1 MGAQQQHPRVCSTST
16 RDCCV
21 QYNNTH
27 QNGAALLV
35 MDRLPHS
42 RSLQWSSWVLLFFSF
57 PQLFFFKYP
66 SKLSQCQEEKKS
78 PHISPHTSLI
88 AFDGGK
94 TGTKLSEL
102 WTLIKI
108 TTQENSTFVAQSRW
122 VEKKENFRIN
132 RANSLLNENFTINQL
147 TTMSTFVYDSHLHN
161 IIFFGDFS
169 SFTWLNALG
178 REKKIFSISLI
189 TNRRNHIKSQ
199 IHTITSPNTVRLKT
213 RKKLFLF
220 WFPRKYNRKKN
231 PKLLIDIF
239 FHKANA
245 RSRDS
250 YSLSDACR
258 STKDWL
264 TRAPL
269 KQKKNHH
276 HIKSVILTLS
286 PSSPFSLLFVHIIVA
301 AAALCC
307 VLSVCSASYR
317 LFYGGREDE
326 GKHGWESE
334 RVSESGVGFM

>member
-1 MGAQQQHPRVCSTST
+1 MSRRKKKSTHKSTHQLNRIRWRKNGHEAQRIVNINQNHHTREFDFCCTKSLSGKKRKSPNQPGKLTFEWEFHDKST
-16 RDCCV
+16 DDDVDFCV
-21 QYNNTH
+21 RFSFAQYN
-27 QNGAALLV
+27 
-35 MDRLPHS
+35 
-42 RSLQWSSWVLLFFSF
+42 
-57 PQLFFFKYP
+57 
-66 SKLSQCQEEKKS
+66 
-78 PHISPHTSLI
+78 
-88 AFDGGK
+88 
-94 TGTKLSEL
+94 
-102 WTLIKI
+102 
-108 TTQENSTFVAQSRW
+108 
-122 VEKKENFRIN
+122 
-132 RANSLLNENFTINQL
+132 
-147 TTMSTFVYDSHLHN
+147 
-161 IIFFGDFS
+161 FFGDFS

-178 REKKIFSISLI
+178 REKKIFSISLT

-199 IHTITSPNTVRLKT
+199 IHTITSSNTVRLKT

-286 PSSPFSLLFVHIIVA
+286 LSSPFSLLFVHIIVA

-317 LFYGGREDE
+317 SRLFYGGREDE